1 MNKMAIFATPMN
13 ANRLSS
19 VITLIVFA
27 SMLLFSCSK
36 ESMGYSE
43 ESEIIAIWNEQD
55 ALRDFSIALSKVV
68 STNEDAR
75 ALIKNESLRK
85 FDNDYDVLFANI
97 KDRNIS
103 EGKTLGDIVQAV
115 LGEKA
120 SIDDILSIVPTL
132 TIYVT
137 DVTWLDPD
145 GFRADRWDTSDRR
158 VSVTYLGAG
167 KECEK
172 LYANGSFIGRIEP
185 YTIPGGPVLIVKKNE
200 RVRAKANT
208 RAGVDDNPYEFIAD
222 AFNPACN
229 KSETKGNNYYTG
241 PYSWNWVE
249 GQTPG
254 EHAETMLISMLN
266 SINPDIIAA
275 YEMFKDNEYALQN
288 DYICY
293 GMTPDSLQGRLK
305 PNVHLRLVRFKIHP
319 SAFESVVDEYGI
331 DKHFSGKSWSTDD
344 NGQGASAEPSVSTI
358 YSKIWSDGRLEIHSD
373 TYGLSGAT
381 QYLLNEDVYNV
392 GITDLFTINQ
402 QSIKRERWGST
413 PIKWYITW
421 RYSITDRDATTLT
434 EKWYYPAN
442 TADLPTWDLVNNSAF
457 YMRFTEHDSG
467 ATTNTQVMVTNKK
480 ANSFS
485 FSGEGSVGV
494 LIDSL
499 PGTIKLGLGWSG
511 SFEDSYSNTVTR
523 SVSENDELLLGQ
535 LVQYTDNYITSRTG
549 MVRYGV
555 HSYNGGSFEFTVL
568 PYKL

>member
-27 SMLLFSCSK
+27 SMLFFSCSK

-120 SIDDILSIVPTL
+120 SIEDILSIVPTL

-172 LYANGSFIGRIEP
+172 LYANGSFICRIEP

-222 AFNPACN
+222 AFNPAMN
-229 KSETKGNNYYTG
+229 NVDTKGSGLYYTG
-241 PYSWNWVE
+241 PYTTGWV
-249 GQTPG
+249 PG
-254 EHAETMLISMLN
+254 ETAGDHSPVVTASMLN
-266 SINPDIIAA
+266 SYNPDIITA
-275 YEMFKDNEYALQN
+275 YNLFLGNPNALPN
-288 DYICY
+288 DYIFY
-293 GMTPDSLQGRLK
+293 GMTGDGTPGHLNN
-305 PNVHLRLVRFKIHP
+305 NVRSKIVRFKIAP
-319 SAFESVVDEYGI
+319 NSFDALFDDTVGANKDC
-331 DKHFSGKSWSTDD
+331 KFSNSFSTDD
-344 NGQGASAEPSVSTI
+344 NGQGYSAAPSTATI
-358 YSKIWSDGRLEIHSD
+358 YSKLWSEGSLEINVKVFKASTD
-373 TYGLSGAT
+373 GTN
-381 QYLLNEDVYNV
+381 QQFLNYYYDV
-392 GITDLFTINQ
+392 TAHDLFTIKSN
-402 QSIKRERWGST
+402 SIKKEQWGTT

-421 RYSITDRDATTLT
+421 RYSITNRNATTLV

-442 TADLPTWDLVNNSAF
+442 SPYLPTWDLVNNSQF
-457 YMRFTEHDSG
+457 YLIISEHDSG
-467 ATTNTQVMVTNKK
+467 ATESKSFTVVTKKATTTTLKLNVEDPDFPVKAEIGWNLTDEESISEVTNVSWTNGNDEMIDLGISYRDKYIDYK
-480 ANSFS
+480 ISDDQWILKTYGDDRFS
-485 FSGEGSVGV
+485 FC
-494 LIDSL
+494 IL
-499 PGTIKLGLGWSG
+499 PCT
-511 SFEDSYSNTVTR
+511 Y
-523 SVSENDELLLGQ
+523 
-535 LVQYTDNYITSRTG
+535 
-549 MVRYGV
+549 
-555 HSYNGGSFEFTVL
+555 
-568 PYKL
+568 

>member
-1 MNKMAIFATPMN
+1 MEKMAIFATPMN

-27 SMLLFSCSK
+27 SMLFFSCSK
-36 ESMGYSE
+36 ESMDYSE

-120 SIDDILSIVPTL
+120 SIEDILSIVPTL

-241 PYSWNWVE
+241 PYSWNWLE

-254 EHAETMLISMLN
+254 EHAETMTISMLN
-266 SINPDIIAA
+266 SINPDIISA
-275 YEMFKDNEYALQN
+275 YEMFKTHQYALQN

-293 GMTPDSLQGRLK
+293 GMTPDSLQGTLHN
-305 PNVHLRLVRFKIHP
+305 NVHLRLVRFKIHP
-319 SAFESVVDEYGI
+319 SAFDYVIDEEGI
-331 DKHFSGKSWSTDD
+331 DRKFTGNSWSTDD
-344 NGQGASAEPSVSTI
+344 NGHGASAEPSVSTV
-358 YSKIWSDGRLEIHSD
+358 YSKIWSDGRLEIHVE
-373 TYGLSGAT
+373 TYGLSGTT
-381 QYLLNEDVYNV
+381 QYLLNEDVHNV
-392 GITDLFTINQ
+392 DIADLFTVNQ
-402 QSIKRERWGST
+402 QSIKREQWGST

-421 RYSITDRDATTLT
+421 RYSIANRNETTLT
-434 EKWYYPAN
+434 EKWYYPAS

-467 ATTNTQVMVTNKK
+467 ATTNTQVTATNKK

-485 FSGEGSVGV
+485 LSGEGSVG
-494 LIDSL
+494 ISIGGQA
-499 PGTIKLGLGWSG
+499 GTVKLGLGWS
-511 SFEDSYSNTVTR
+511 STNEDTYTQSITKTVTQK
-523 SVSENDELLLGQ
+523 DEVLLGQ
-535 LVQYTDNYITSRTG
+535 VIQYTDNYITGRTG
-549 MVRYGV
+549 VVRYGV